1 MTTVQAPSAG
11 TAGTSGTWRPTVRT
25 AFFAVLLVI
34 FGFYTEMA
42 FELDWDT
49 VAGRIGPGFFPR
61 IIGLLGLLLTAVALV
76 GSVRGGQVADQGMLA
91 GDDEEMG
98 EGDLGKHPVALLIAV
113 LGAAAYVFLLT
124 VLGAVV
130 ASAGFLAGVLWWL
143 NPRRHVTNALVS
155 VLLPIGM
162 YLLFQTLLNAGLP
175 VGVLGLMP
183 A

>member
-1 MTTVQAPSAG
+1 MTAVPASDTPASTRSWA
-11 TAGTSGTWRPTVRT
+11 PTVRT
-25 AFFAVLLVI
+25 AFFAVLLVV

-42 FELDWDT
+42 FALEWGT

-61 IIGLLGLLLTAVALV
+61 IIGIFGLALTAVALV
-76 GSVRGGQVADQGMLA
+76 GGLRGRGEEGILA
-91 GDDEEMG
+91 GDDDETG
-98 EGDLGKHPVALLIAV
+98 AGDLGRHPVALLLAV
-113 LGAAAYVFLLT
+113 VGAAAYVFFLT

-130 ASAGFLAGVLWWL
+130 ASAAFLAAVLWWL

-155 VLLPIGM
+155 VLLPVGM

>member
-1 MTTVQAPSAG
+1 MTAVQAND
-11 TAGTSGTWRPTVRT
+11 TAPTRTWRPTVRT
-25 AFFAVLLVI
+25 AFFVVLLVI

-49 VAGRIGPGFFPR
+49 AAGRIGPGFFPR
-61 IIGLLGLLLTAVALV
+61 IIGLLGLLFTAIALA
-76 GSVRGGQVADQGMLA
+76 GSLRGGADVDEGMLA
-91 GDDEEMG
+91 GDDDEMG
-98 EGDLGKHPVALLIAV
+98 EGDLGRHPVALLLLV
-113 LGAAAYVFLLT
+113 VGAAAYVFFLT

-130 ASAGFLAGVLWWL
+130 ASIAFLAAVLWWL
-143 NPRRHVTNALVS
+143 NPRHHVTNALVS
-155 VLLPIGM
+155 LLLPVGM

>member
-1 MTTVQAPSAG
+1 MTAVQASE
-11 TAGTSGTWRPTVRT
+11 TAPTRTWRPTVRT

-61 IIGLLGLLLTAVALV
+61 IIGLLGLLLTAIALV
-76 GSVRGGQVADQGMLA
+76 GSLRGGADVDEGMLA
-91 GDDEEMG
+91 GDDDEMG
-98 EGDLGKHPVALLIAV
+98 EGDLGRHPVALLLAV
-113 LGAAAYVFLLT
+113 VGAAAYVFFLT
-124 VLGAVV
+124 VLGALV
-130 ASAGFLAGVLWWL
+130 ASMAFLAAVLWWL
-143 NPRRHVTNALVS
+143 NPRHHVTNALVS
-155 VLLPIGM
+155 LLLPVGM

>member
-1 MTTVQAPSAG
+1 MTAVQASD
-11 TAGTSGTWRPTVRT
+11 TAPARTWRPTVRT

-61 IIGLLGLLLTAVALV
+61 IIGLLGLLLTAIALV
-76 GSVRGGQVADQGMLA
+76 GSLRGGADVDEGMLA
-91 GDDEEMG
+91 GDDDEMG
-98 EGDLGKHPVALLIAV
+98 EGDLGRHPVALLLPWWARRRTSSSSPCSV
-113 LGAAAYVFLLT
+113 QL
-124 VLGAVV
+124 V
-130 ASAGFLAGVLWWL
+130 ASMAFLAAVLWWL
-143 NPRRHVTNALVS
+143 NPRHHVTNALVS
-155 VLLPIGM
+155 LLLPVGM